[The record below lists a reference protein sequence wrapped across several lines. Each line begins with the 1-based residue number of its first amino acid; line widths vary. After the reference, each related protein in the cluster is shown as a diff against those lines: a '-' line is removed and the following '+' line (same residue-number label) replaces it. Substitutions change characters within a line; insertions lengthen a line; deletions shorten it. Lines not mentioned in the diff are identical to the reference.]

1 MTIAPAALTAP
12 ATHAA
17 PAGPAV
23 PANTAGLLTGLLD
36 QAAARWPGSAAV
48 NDATGTWT
56 YAELDQAA
64 FACAA
69 WLARQGV
76 GHGDRVVCRVGNV
89 REFVALLFGTFR
101 RGAIFVPV
109 NPEMKPYHLR
119 TVIADAEPA
128 LLVTADAETAELTE
142 ITAAA
147 GLSAARVAG
156 LSQLRSA
163 CVTMET
169 AATTPTPAASAPTP
183 TRTHEPAEN
192 AVDPGDVALLIYTSG
207 TTSAPKGVVSP
218 HRAAVF
224 AVGAI
229 AQRLRYTS
237 DDVVL
242 TVIPLAFD
250 YGLYQIFLSVAA
262 GARLT
267 LREPASHVRLL
278 ATITE
283 QAVTVI
289 PVVPSLA
296 QMLVRLG
303 ARKRGEGLGLV
314 RLLTNTGAALTA
326 PLCADLR
333 ATFPNTSIALMFG
346 ITECKRVS
354 IAEYDG
360 DLSRPGSSG
369 RPLDGTEVLILDDD
383 ERVLPAGEIGEIV
396 VRGPNVMDG
405 YWRAPELTARR
416 FRPYG
421 GEPALRTGDY
431 GKLDADGHLYFQ
443 GRRDDMF
450 KRSGLRVSAVEIE
463 TAACDVTGVKA
474 AAVLPP
480 AGTRDAVLFVV
491 ASVPPAEVLRQLRER
506 IEDGKVPSICE
517 VLDELPLTA
526 NGKTDKHALASRLD
540 EQAS

>member
-1 MTIAPAALTAP
+1 MTIAPAFTEPAAPAAP
-12 ATHAA
+12 ATPGA
-17 PAGPAV
+17 
-23 PANTAGLLTGLLD
+23 TAGLLTGLLD
-36 QAAARWPGSAAV
+36 QAAARWPGSVAV
-48 NDATGTWT
+48 NDAGGTWT

-69 WLARQGV
+69 WLATQGV

-89 REFVALLFGTFR
+89 REFVALLFGAFR

-128 LLVTADAETAELTE
+128 LLVTADAETAELTV
-142 ITAAA
+142 IAAAA
-147 GLSAARVAG
+147 GLPGARVVG
-156 LSQLRSA
+156 LSQLRLACTTGSA
-163 CVTMET
+163 
-169 AATTPTPAASAPTP
+169 
-183 TRTHEPAEN
+183 EPADRTAQITPE
-192 AVDPGDVALLIYTSG
+192 AIALTTVDPGDIALLIYTSG

-229 AQRLRYTS
+229 AERLRYTG

-283 QAVTVI
+283 QRVTII

-303 ARKRGEGLGLV
+303 ARKRGAGLGLV

-333 ATFPNTSIALMFG
+333 ATFPHTSIVPMFG

-396 VRGPNVMDG
+396 VRGPNVMSG
-405 YWRAPELTARR
+405 YWRAPELTAQR
-416 FRPYG
+416 FRPFG

-463 TAACDVTGVKA
+463 TAACDVTGVRA

-526 NGKTDKHALASRLD
+526 NGKTDKHALANQLARQ
-540 EQAS
+540 EGTV